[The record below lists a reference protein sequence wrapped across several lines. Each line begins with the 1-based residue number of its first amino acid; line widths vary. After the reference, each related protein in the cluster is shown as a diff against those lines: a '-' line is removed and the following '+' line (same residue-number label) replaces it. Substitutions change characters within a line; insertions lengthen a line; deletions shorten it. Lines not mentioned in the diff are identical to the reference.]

1 MARKTKPLTDT
12 EIKAAKPKDAD
23 YQLYDGDGLTL
34 LIKSSGSK
42 LWQFRYYRPLTKQRT
57 KQSFGAYPAV
67 SLSDARK
74 LRAESRVL
82 LAKDIDP
89 QEHQKEQVRNSQEAK
104 TNTFLL
110 VAERWWNVKKASVT
124 EDYADDIWRSLER
137 DVFPA
142 IGDISV
148 TEIKAH
154 TLVKAVQPVQARG
167 ALETVRRLC
176 QRINEVMIYAQNT
189 GLIDAV
195 PSVNIGKAFEKP
207 QKKNMPSIRPDQLP
221 QLMQTMR
228 TANISQSTRCLFMWQ
243 LLTITRPAEA
253 AEARWDEID
262 FEAKEWKIPAA
273 RMKMNRDARW
283 DEIDFEAKEWKI
295 PAARMKM
302 NRDHTVPLSDGAL
315 AILAMMKSLSGGRE
329 FIFPSRIKPT
339 QPMNSQTVN
348 AALKRAGL
356 GGVLVSHGLRSIA
369 STALN
374 EQGFP
379 PDVIEAALAHVDK
392 NEVRRAYN
400 RSDYLEQRRPMMQ
413 WWANLIKAADSIPTV
428 CNEVAGLR
436 LVG

>member
-12 EIKAAKPKDAD
+12 EIKVAKPQDND

-42 LWQFRYYRPLTKQRT
+42 LWQFRYYRPYTKQRT

-67 SLSDARK
+67 TLSDARK
-74 LRAESRVL
+74 LRAESRSL

-89 QEHQKEQVRNSQEAK
+89 QEYQKDQIRNSQEAK
-104 TNTFLL
+104 TNTFQL
-110 VAERWWNVKKASVT
+110 VAERWWEVKKSTVT
-124 EDYADDIWRSLER
+124 EDYGNDIWRSLER

-148 TEIKAH
+148 TDIKAH
-154 TLVKAVQPVQARG
+154 ILVQAIQPVQARG

-195 PSVNIGKAFEKP
+195 PSINIGKAFEKP
-207 QKKNMPSIRPDQLP
+207 KKKNMPSIPPDQLP
-221 QLMQTMR
+221 KLMQTMR
-228 TANISQSTRCLFMWQ
+228 TASISLSTRCLFMWQ
-243 LLTITRPAEA
+243 LLTISRPAEA
-253 AEARWDEID
+253 AEARWDEIN
-262 FEAKEWKIPAA
+262 FETKEWKIPAA
-273 RMKMNRDARW
+273 RMKMNR
-283 DEIDFEAKEWKI
+283 E
-295 PAARMKM
+295 
-302 NRDHTVPLSDGAL
+302 HTVPLSDAAL
-315 AILAMMKSLSGGRE
+315 AILELMKPLSGNRE

-348 AALKRAGL
+348 AALKRAGF

-413 WWANLIKAADSIPTV
+413 WWADFIEMADRGSIIKAGIRGIS
-428 CNEVAGLR
+428 

>member
-12 EIKAAKPKDAD
+12 EIKAAKPQDKD

-42 LWQFRYYRPLTKQRT
+42 LWQFRYYRPYTKQRT

-67 SLSDARK
+67 TLSDARK
-74 LRAESRVL
+74 LRAESRSL

-89 QEHQKEQVRNSQEAK
+89 QEYQKDQIRNSQEAK
-104 TNTFLL
+104 TNTFQL
-110 VAERWWNVKKASVT
+110 VAERWWEVKKSTVT
-124 EDYADDIWRSLER
+124 EDYGNDIWRSLER
-137 DVFPA
+137 DVFPT
-142 IGDISV
+142 IGDVSV
-148 TEIKAH
+148 TDIKAH
-154 TLVKAVQPVQARG
+154 ILVQAIQPVQARG

-195 PSVNIGKAFEKP
+195 PSINIGKAFEKP
-207 QKKNMPSIRPDQLP
+207 KKKNMPSIPPDQLP
-221 QLMQTMR
+221 KLMQTMR
-228 TANISQSTRCLFMWQ
+228 TASISLSTRCLFMWQ
-243 LLTITRPAEA
+243 LLTISRPAEA
-253 AEARWDEID
+253 AEARWDEIN
-262 FEAKEWKIPAA
+262 FETKEWKIPAA
-273 RMKMNRDARW
+273 RMKMNR
-283 DEIDFEAKEWKI
+283 E
-295 PAARMKM
+295 
-302 NRDHTVPLSDGAL
+302 HTVPLSDAAL
-315 AILAMMKSLSGGRE
+315 AILELMKPLSGNRE

-348 AALKRAGL
+348 AALKRAGF

-413 WWANLIKAADSIPTV
+413 WWADFIEAADRGSII
-428 CNEVAGLR
+428 EGGIR
-436 LVG
+436 GISLVG

>member
-12 EIKAAKPKDAD
+12 EIKAAKSKDAD
-23 YQLYDGDGLTL
+23 YLLYDGDGLTL
-34 LIKSSGSK
+34 LVKHSGSK
-42 LWQFRYYRPLTKQRT
+42 LWQFRYYRPFTKQRT
-57 KQSFGAYPAV
+57 KQSFGSYPSV
-67 SLSDARK
+67 TLSDARK
-74 LRAESRVL
+74 LRAESRAL

-89 QEHQKEQVRNSQEAK
+89 QEHQEEKVRNSLEAK
-104 TNTFLL
+104 TNTFMM
-110 VAERWWNVKKASVT
+110 VAERWLGVKKNSVT
-124 EDYADDIWRSLER
+124 EDYAKDIWRSLER
-137 DVFPA
+137 DIFPV
-142 IGDISV
+142 IGDVSV
-148 TEIKAH
+148 TDIKAH

-176 QRINEVMIYAQNT
+176 QRINEVMIFAQNT

-195 PSVNIGKAFEKP
+195 PSINIGKAFEKP

-228 TANISQSTRCLFMWQ
+228 TASISLPTRCLFMWQ

-253 AEARWDEID
+253 AEARWEEVDM
-262 FEAKEWKIPAA
+262 EAREWKIPAS
-273 RMKMNRDARW
+273 
-283 DEIDFEAKEWKI
+283 
-295 PAARMKM
+295 RMKM
-302 NRDHTVPLSDGAL
+302 NRDHTVPLSDE
-315 AILAMMKSLSGGRE
+315 AIAVLEMMKPISGNRE
-329 FIFPSRIKPT
+329 FIFPSRLKPT
-339 QPMNSQTVN
+339 QSMNSQTVN
-348 AALKRAGL
+348 ASLKRAGF
-356 GGVLVSHGLRSIA
+356 GGILVSHGLRSIA

-413 WWANLIKAADSIPTV
+413 WWANFVNSADKGTITTLKSAV
-428 CNEVAGLR
+428 FR

>member
-12 EIKAAKPKDAD
+12 EIKAAKPQDKD

-42 LWQFRYYRPLTKQRT
+42 LWQFRYYRPYTKQRT

-67 SLSDARK
+67 TLSDARK
-74 LRAESRVL
+74 LRAESRSL

-89 QEHQKEQVRNSQEAK
+89 QEYQKDQIRNSQEAK
-104 TNTFLL
+104 TNTFQL
-110 VAERWWNVKKASVT
+110 VAERWWEVKKSTVT
-124 EDYADDIWRSLER
+124 EDYGNDIWRSLER

-148 TEIKAH
+148 TDIKAH
-154 TLVKAVQPVQARG
+154 ILVQAIQPVQARG

-195 PSVNIGKAFEKP
+195 PSINIGKAFEKP
-207 QKKNMPSIRPDQLP
+207 KKKNMPSIPPDQLP
-221 QLMQTMR
+221 KLMQTMR
-228 TANISQSTRCLFMWQ
+228 TASISLSTRCLFMWQ
-243 LLTITRPAEA
+243 LLTISRPAEA
-253 AEARWDEID
+253 AEARWDEIN
-262 FEAKEWKIPAA
+262 FETKEWKIPAA
-273 RMKMNRDARW
+273 RMKMNR
-283 DEIDFEAKEWKI
+283 E
-295 PAARMKM
+295 
-302 NRDHTVPLSDGAL
+302 HTVPLSEAAL
-315 AILAMMKSLSGGRE
+315 AILELMKPLSGHRE

-348 AALKRAGL
+348 AALKRAGF

-413 WWANLIKAADSIPTV
+413 WWADFIEEADRGSII
-428 CNEVAGLR
+428 EGGIR
-436 LVG
+436 GISLVG

>member
-1 MARKTKPLTDT
+1 M
-12 EIKAAKPKDAD
+12 
-23 YQLYDGDGLTL
+23 
-34 LIKSSGSK
+34 
-42 LWQFRYYRPLTKQRT
+42 
-57 KQSFGAYPAV
+57 
-67 SLSDARK
+67 
-74 LRAESRVL
+74 
-82 LAKDIDP
+82 
-89 QEHQKEQVRNSQEAK
+89 
-104 TNTFLL
+104 
-110 VAERWWNVKKASVT
+110 KKANVT
-124 EDYADDIWRSLER
+124 EDYAKDIWRSLER

-142 IGDISV
+142 IGDVSV
-148 TEIKAH
+148 TDIKAH
-154 TLVKAVQPVQARG
+154 TLVQARG

-228 TANISQSTRCLFMWQ
+228 TASISLSTRCLFMWQ

-253 AEARWDEID
+253 AEARWEKVDI
-262 FEAKEWKIPAA
+262 EA
-273 RMKMNRDARW
+273 R
-283 DEIDFEAKEWKI
+283 EWKI

-302 NRDHTVPLSDGAL
+302 NRDHTVPLSDEAI
-315 AILAMMKSLSGGRE
+315 AILEMMKPLSGNRE
-329 FIFPSRIKPT
+329 FIFPSRIKPNK
-339 QPMNSQTVN
+339 PMNSQTVN
-348 AALKRAGL
+348 ASLKRAGF

-413 WWANLIKAADSIPTV
+413 WWADFIEAADAGSIL
-428 CNEVAGLR
+428 AGGVRGIKLA
-436 LVG
+436 G

>member
-12 EIKAAKPKDAD
+12 EIKAAKSKDAD
-23 YQLYDGDGLTL
+23 YLLYDGDGLTL
-34 LIKSSGSK
+34 LVKHSGSK
-42 LWQFRYYRPLTKQRT
+42 LWQFRYYRPFTKQRT
-57 KQSFGAYPAV
+57 KQSFGSYPSV
-67 SLSDARK
+67 TLSDARK
-74 LRAESRVL
+74 LRAESRAL

-89 QEHQKEQVRNSQEAK
+89 QEHQEEKVRNSLEAK
-104 TNTFLL
+104 TNTFMM
-110 VAERWWNVKKASVT
+110 VAERWLGVKKNSVT
-124 EDYADDIWRSLER
+124 EDYAKDIWRSLER
-137 DVFPA
+137 DIFPV
-142 IGDISV
+142 IGDVSV
-148 TEIKAH
+148 TDIKAH

-176 QRINEVMIYAQNT
+176 QRINEVMIFAQNT

-195 PSVNIGKAFEKP
+195 PSINIGKAFEKP

-228 TANISQSTRCLFMWQ
+228 TASISLPTRCLFMWQ

-253 AEARWDEID
+253 AEARWEEVDM
-262 FEAKEWKIPAA
+262 EAREWKIPAS
-273 RMKMNRDARW
+273 
-283 DEIDFEAKEWKI
+283 
-295 PAARMKM
+295 RMKM
-302 NRDHTVPLSDGAL
+302 NRDHTVPLSDE
-315 AILAMMKSLSGGRE
+315 AIAVLEMMKPISGNRE
-329 FIFPSRIKPT
+329 FIFPSRLKPT
-339 QPMNSQTVN
+339 QSMNSQTVN
-348 AALKRAGL
+348 ASLKRAGF
-356 GGVLVSHGLRSIA
+356 GGILVSHGLRSIA

-413 WWANLIKAADSIPTV
+413 WWTNFVNSADKGTITTLKSAV
-428 CNEVAGLR
+428 FR

>member
-1 MARKTKPLTDT
+1 MTDT
-12 EIKAAKPKDAD
+12 EIKAAKPKDVD

-34 LIKSSGSK
+34 LIKFSGSK

-57 KQSFGAYPAV
+57 KQSFGVYPAV

-74 LRAESRVL
+74 LRAESRAL
-82 LAKDIDP
+82 LAKEIGP
-89 QEHQKEQVRNSQEAK
+89 QEHQKELARNSLEAK
-104 TNTFLL
+104 TNTFKL
-110 VAERWWNVKKASVT
+110 VAERWWNIKKASVT
-124 EDYADDIWRSLER
+124 EDYAEDIWRSLER

-142 IGDISV
+142 IGDVSL
-148 TEIKAH
+148 TDIKAH
-154 TLVKAVQPVQARG
+154 ILVQAVQPVQARG

-228 TANISQSTRCLFMWQ
+228 TASINLSTRCLFMWQ

-253 AEARWDEID
+253 AEARWDEVD
-262 FEAKEWKIPAA
+262 LEAREWKIPAS
-273 RMKMNRDARW
+273 
-283 DEIDFEAKEWKI
+283 
-295 PAARMKM
+295 RMKM
-302 NRDHTVPLSDGAL
+302 NRDHTVPLSDEAVAVL
-315 AILAMMKSLSGGRE
+315 ELMKPLSGNRE
-329 FIFPSRIKPT
+329 FIFPSRIKPN

-348 AALKRAGL
+348 ASLKRAGF

-369 STALN
+369 STAVN

-413 WWANLIKAADSIPTV
+413 WWADFVMAADRGSII
-428 CNEVAGLR
+428 EGGMKGMR
-436 LVG
+436 LIG

>member
-1 MARKTKPLTDT
+1 MARRTKPLTDT
-12 EIKAAKPKDAD
+12 EIKAARPKDTD

-42 LWQFRYYRPLTKQRT
+42 LWQFRYHRPLTKQRT

-67 SLSDARK
+67 SLCDARK
-74 LRAESRVL
+74 LRAQSRAL
-82 LAKDIDP
+82 LAKEIDP
-89 QEHQKEQVRNSQEAK
+89 QEHQKELARNSLEAK
-104 TNTFLL
+104 TNTFKL

-124 EDYADDIWRSLER
+124 EDYAEDIWRSLER

-142 IGDISV
+142 IGDISL
-148 TEIKAH
+148 TDIKAH
-154 TLVKAVQPVQARG
+154 TLVQAVQPVQARG

-228 TANISQSTRCLFMWQ
+228 TASINLSTRCLFMWQ

-262 FEAKEWKIPAA
+262 FEA
-273 RMKMNRDARW
+273 N
-283 DEIDFEAKEWKI
+283 EWKI

-302 NRDHTVPLSDGAL
+302 NRDHTVPLSDEAL
-315 AILAMMKSLSGGRE
+315 AVLEMMKPLSGSRE
-329 FIFPSRIKPT
+329 FIFPSRMKPK

-348 AALKRAGL
+348 AALKRAGFS
-356 GGVLVSHGLRSIA
+356 GVLVSHGLRSIA

-379 PDVIEAALAHVDK
+379 PDVIETALAHVDK

-413 WWANLIKAADSIPTV
+413 WWADFIKAADSGSIIDSGKK
-428 CNEVAGLR
+428 GLR
-436 LVG
+436 IIG

>member
-1 MARKTKPLTDT
+1 MARQTKPLSVK
-12 EIKAAKPKDAD
+12 EIESAKPKEAH
-23 YQLYDGDGLTL
+23 YVLYDGDGLEL

-42 LWQFRYYRPLTKQRT
+42 IWQFRYIRPVTKKRA
-57 KQSFGAYPAV
+57 KKSIGPYPSVTLA
-67 SLSDARK
+67 DARNY
-74 LRAESRVL
+74 RAESRSL
-82 LAKDIDP
+82 LAKQIDP
-89 QEHQKEQVRNSQEAK
+89 QEHQQEQLRSSIEAK
-104 TNTFLL
+104 TNTFQL

-124 EDYADDIWRSLER
+124 ADYAEDIWRSLER

-142 IGDISV
+142 IGDVSV
-148 TEIKAH
+148 TDIKAH
-154 TLVKAVQPVQARG
+154 TLVQAVQPVQARG

-228 TANISQSTRCLFMWQ
+228 TASISLSTRCLFMWQ

-253 AEARWDEID
+253 AEARWEEVDI
-262 FEAKEWKIPAA
+262 EAREWKIPAA
-273 RMKMNRDARW
+273 RMKMNRG
-283 DEIDFEAKEWKI
+283 
-295 PAARMKM
+295 
-302 NRDHTVPLSDGAL
+302 HTVPLSDEAI
-315 AILAMMKSLSGGRE
+315 AILEMMKPLSGNRE

-356 GGVLVSHGLRSIA
+356 GGILVSHGLRSIA

-374 EQGFP
+374 EDGFL

-413 WWANLIKAADSIPTV
+413 WWADFVMAADRGSMI
-428 CNEVAGLR
+428 EGGMRGERLAG
-436 LVG
+436 

>member
-12 EIKAAKPKDAD
+12 EIKAAKPQDKD

-42 LWQFRYYRPLTKQRT
+42 LWQFRYYRPYTKQRT

-67 SLSDARK
+67 TLSDARK
-74 LRAESRVL
+74 LRAESRSL

-89 QEHQKEQVRNSQEAK
+89 QEYQKDQIRNSQEAK
-104 TNTFLL
+104 TNTFQL
-110 VAERWWNVKKASVT
+110 VAERWWEVKKSTVT
-124 EDYADDIWRSLER
+124 EDYGNDIWRSLER
-137 DVFPA
+137 DIFPA

-148 TEIKAH
+148 TDIKAH
-154 TLVKAVQPVQARG
+154 ILVQAIQPVQARG

-195 PSVNIGKAFEKP
+195 PSINIGKAFEKP
-207 QKKNMPSIRPDQLP
+207 KKKNMPSIPPDQLP
-221 QLMQTMR
+221 KLMQTMR
-228 TANISQSTRCLFMWQ
+228 TASINLSTRCLFMWQ
-243 LLTITRPAEA
+243 LLTISRPAEA
-253 AEARWDEID
+253 AEARWDEIN
-262 FEAKEWKIPAA
+262 FETKEWKIPAT
-273 RMKMNRDARW
+273 RMKMNR
-283 DEIDFEAKEWKI
+283 E
-295 PAARMKM
+295 
-302 NRDHTVPLSDGAL
+302 HTVPLSEAAL
-315 AILAMMKSLSGGRE
+315 AILELMKPLSGNRE

-348 AALKRAGL
+348 AALKRAGF
-356 GGVLVSHGLRSIA
+356 GGILVSHGLRSIA

-400 RSDYLEQRRPMMQ
+400 CSDYLEQRRPMMQ
-413 WWANLIKAADSIPTV
+413 WWADFIEEADRGSII
-428 CNEVAGLR
+428 EGGIGGIS

>member
-12 EIKAAKPKDAD
+12 EIKAAKPQDKD

-42 LWQFRYYRPLTKQRT
+42 LWQFRYYRPYTKQRT

-67 SLSDARK
+67 TLSDARK
-74 LRAESRVL
+74 LRAESRSL

-89 QEHQKEQVRNSQEAK
+89 QEYQKDQIRNSQEAK
-104 TNTFLL
+104 TNTFQL
-110 VAERWWNVKKASVT
+110 VAERWWEVKKSTVT
-124 EDYADDIWRSLER
+124 EDYGNDIWRSLER

-148 TEIKAH
+148 TDIKANI
-154 TLVKAVQPVQARG
+154 LVQAIQPVQARG

-195 PSVNIGKAFEKP
+195 PSINIGKAFEKP
-207 QKKNMPSIRPDQLP
+207 KKKNMPSIPPDQLP
-221 QLMQTMR
+221 KLMQTMR
-228 TANISQSTRCLFMWQ
+228 TASISLSTRCLFMWQ
-243 LLTITRPAEA
+243 LLTISRPAEA
-253 AEARWDEID
+253 AEARWDEIN
-262 FEAKEWKIPAA
+262 FETKEWKIPAA
-273 RMKMNRDARW
+273 RMKMNR
-283 DEIDFEAKEWKI
+283 E
-295 PAARMKM
+295 
-302 NRDHTVPLSDGAL
+302 HTVPLSKAAL
-315 AILAMMKSLSGGRE
+315 AILELMKPLSGNRE

-348 AALKRAGL
+348 AALKRAGF

-413 WWANLIKAADSIPTV
+413 WWADFIEEADRGSII
-428 CNEVAGLR
+428 EGGIR
-436 LVG
+436 GISLVG

>member
-12 EIKAAKPKDAD
+12 EIKAAKPQDKD

-42 LWQFRYYRPLTKQRT
+42 LWQFRYYRPYTKQRT

-67 SLSDARK
+67 TLSDARK
-74 LRAESRVL
+74 LRAESRSL

-89 QEHQKEQVRNSQEAK
+89 QEYQKDQIRNSQEAK
-104 TNTFLL
+104 TNTFQL
-110 VAERWWNVKKASVT
+110 VAERWWEVKKSTVT
-124 EDYADDIWRSLER
+124 EDYGNDIWRSLER

-148 TEIKAH
+148 TDIKAH
-154 TLVKAVQPVQARG
+154 ILVQAIQPVQARG

-195 PSVNIGKAFEKP
+195 PSINIGKAFEKP
-207 QKKNMPSIRPDQLP
+207 KKKNMPSIPPDQLP
-221 QLMQTMR
+221 KLMQTMR
-228 TANISQSTRCLFMWQ
+228 TASISLSTRCLFMWQ
-243 LLTITRPAEA
+243 LLTISRPAEA
-253 AEARWDEID
+253 AEARWDEIN
-262 FEAKEWKIPAA
+262 FETKEWKIPAA
-273 RMKMNRDARW
+273 RMKMNR
-283 DEIDFEAKEWKI
+283 E
-295 PAARMKM
+295 
-302 NRDHTVPLSDGAL
+302 HTVPLSDAAL
-315 AILAMMKSLSGGRE
+315 AILELMKPLSGHRE

-348 AALKRAGL
+348 AALKRAGF

-374 EQGFP
+374 EHGFP

-413 WWANLIKAADSIPTV
+413 WWADFIEEADRGSII
-428 CNEVAGLR
+428 EGGIR
-436 LVG
+436 GISLVG